1 MFSQNQVFCF
11 SRHRLEALLE
21 PEIMKPAHPLGHFM
35 APSNKKCVIWLNL
48 CLQAW
53 VNRQINVYVWFL
65 PYLQMS
71 KNETNRTIIWKTG
84 GQQLSTIRNT
94 TTYDTTVF
102 MSCSVEPQFW
112 ENQKNTIELNHFR
125 SSPTPKIVLEPLY
138 IYTHI
143 YVKRYQYTAT
153 PSWPK
158 TLLKHMCVTKQ
169 VIMPGPWP
177 SIQTHHAHHHHD
189 PCNVL
194 FFKA

>member
-1 MFSQNQVFCF
+1 MLMYDFYHICKCQKTKQIEQSFG
-11 SRHRLEALLE
+11 RLEVKNY
-21 PEIMKPAHPLGHFM
+21 PQLGTQQHMTQQFSCL
-35 APSNKKCVIWLNL
+35 AQWNLNFE
-48 CLQAW
+48 
-53 VNRQINVYVWFL
+53 RI
-65 PYLQMS
+65 
-71 KNETNRTIIWKTG
+71 K
-84 GQQLSTIRNT
+84 
-94 TTYDTTVF
+94 
-102 MSCSVEPQFW
+102 
-112 ENQKNTIELNHFR
+112 KNTIELNHFR

-194 FFKA
+194 FFEVYWCFCCLVPSSHICTCSQTHLDLNNSNLATHNRYTSSQKHVF